1 MSTIGGISGNALGAY
16 YGLGNAQR
24 SSQRSDPAQ
33 VAEDLFARLSSE
45 QGYIDQT
52 SLQTAVSQATNA
64 TTTPSTTSSAFNA
77 DSLFSFL
84 DSDGDER
91 ITEQE
96 FLDRL
101 KQVAQ
106 QFEESITGTRGQEGM
121 PPPPPLDGAD
131 GTGYTKEE
139 LTGLVD
145 ELSSSDSK
153 RADLMSDLVANFEAA
168 DSDGDGRV
176 TLAEAVA
183 FDRDNRGG
191 LFDGNSTNSV
201 GTRQSAT
208 ATAEETAT
216 GDTQAADT
224 QIRLQL
230 ARLMQAYGLANG
242 SATSNEGAL
251 SLSA

>member
-1 MSTIGGISGNALGAY
+1 MSSIGGISGNALGAY

-45 QGYIDQT
+45 QGYIDQS

-64 TTTPSTTSSAFNA
+64 TTTTTATTSSGFNA

-139 LTGLVD
+139 LSGLVD

-153 RADLMSDLVANFEAA
+153 RADLMSDLVANFAAA

-183 FDRDNRGG
+183 FDRDNRSG
-191 LFDGNSTNSV
+191 LFDGDSTNSV
-201 GTRQSAT
+201 GTRQSV
-208 ATAEETAT
+208 TAEDTTSSAT
-216 GDTQAADT
+216 QEADT
-224 QIRLQL
+224 QVRLQL
-230 ARLMQAYGLANG
+230 ARIMQAYGLANG
-242 SATSNEGAL
+242 SATANEGAL